1 MEEEKN
7 ICSICLD
14 LLIDNNDNNDN
25 DNNDNDNNDNDNDN
39 NDNDNN
45 DNNDIIITDCNHC
58 FHNNCINDLCEYYM
72 KKNIICKCPLCK
84 SLLNINIDIK
94 YISIEIFIKELNNK
108 INEYDQNILN
118 QNPEIIL
125 DNVMYSFNGMHKSIF
140 PKDIFF
146 NLLVFDRIDK
156 YSFYSYNYWFSKKS
170 YKYQLVKIL
179 NNENAWILK
188 NSYKKYYDISLD
200 VNDNV
205 IIDII

>member
-1 MEEEKN
+1 MEEEKD
-7 ICSICLD
+7 ICSICLE
-14 LLIDNNDNNDN
+14 LFIN
-25 DNNDNDNNDNDNDN
+25 
-39 NDNDNN
+39 
-45 DNNDIIITDCNHC
+45 NNDIMITDCNHS
-58 FHNNCINDLCEYYM
+58 FHINCINDLCEYYM
-72 KKNIICKCPLCK
+72 KKNIICKCPMCK
-84 SLLNINIDIK
+84 SIIKVNTSIK
-94 YISIEIFIKELNNK
+94 YISIEMFIKELNNK

-118 QNPEIIL
+118 QDPEIIL
-125 DNVMYSFNGMHKSIF
+125 DNLMYSFNGMNKSIF
-140 PKDIFF
+140 PKDLFF

-156 YSFYSYNYWFSKKS
+156 YSFYSYNYWFSKKP